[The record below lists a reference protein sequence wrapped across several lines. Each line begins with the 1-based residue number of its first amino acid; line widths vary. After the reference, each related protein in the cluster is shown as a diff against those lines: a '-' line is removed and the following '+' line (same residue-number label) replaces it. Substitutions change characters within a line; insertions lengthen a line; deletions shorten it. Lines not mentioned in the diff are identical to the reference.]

1 MEKRLLAFL
10 SMVVAILLLSSC
22 GSGIPRGFQE
32 EADDTTADV
41 TATFN
46 YGAMAAL
53 GHPRIMIT
61 ADGFKDLSRKL
72 KKGGPEYSTLRKFN
86 EIIIKRADEMIEKK
100 IVPEY
105 KLDESNTRL
114 LHQSRIALEGLSS
127 FAYAYRI
134 TKDPKYLEAAKG
146 YLAIVCAFKDWH
158 PQHYLDTGEM
168 SLAVA
173 IAYDWLYYE
182 LPLDV
187 RTLAHEKMVEYA
199 LNICDKQWYMTGLN
213 NWNQVC
219 NAGMVA
225 AAIAIYEKNKALSTR
240 IIEDAIPS
248 NRRAQE
254 AIYAPDGA
262 YPEGY
267 GYWDYGTGFE
277 TLLLKMLDTAFGNDA
292 GLSQT
297 PGFMATAKY
306 MLYMASPNNGCFS
319 YADGGSSREVPHG
332 GMWWFAAKTG
342 DQSLLMNELR
352 LLDADNYSGGEMQRI
367 TAAIPCFIKDFPID
381 AAKTVKPDKEMW
393 SGQGLVPVVLVH
405 TGWNFDEGDVY
416 LGAMGG
422 GAYHSHGHMD
432 AGAFVF
438 ESQGVRWSED
448 RPRPSY
454 QAMENALRDAG
465 GSFWDMSQNALRWDI
480 LLMNNICHS
489 TLLFENSDGSVK
501 KLHPSDQLVALTTME
516 ETYDKPE
523 CMGAKFDLTPAYA
536 DQVASVHRTAQ
547 IIDGKVLRITDEV
560 TAKPRMAARMQWR
573 MMTGAKVEVSPAGET
588 LSKDGKSIV
597 LTAESSDASVKPV
610 YASWSADRPAGWTPR
625 TWDPSNAD
633 YTIAGYSAVIP
644 AGKTVTFVT
653 TLSAK

>member
-1 MEKRLLAFL
+1 MKTRLLAFL
-10 SMVVAILLLSSC
+10 SVAAAALLLCSC
-22 GSGIPRGFQE
+22 GGGVPRGFQE
-32 EADDTTADV
+32 EANDTSADV
-41 TATFN
+41 VATFD

-61 ADGFKDLSRKL
+61 ADGFKDLNRKL
-72 KKGGPEYSTLRKFN
+72 KKGGPEYSTLRKISDLLIN
-86 EIIIKRADEMIEKK
+86 MADELIEKNDL
-100 IVPEY
+100 PEY
-105 KLDESNTRL
+105 KLDASNTRL
-114 LHQSRIALEGLSS
+114 LSQSRKTLRRLTS

-146 YLAIVCAFKDWH
+146 DLSIVCNFKDWH
-158 PQHYLDTGEM
+158 PSHFLDTGEM
-168 SLAVA
+168 GLAVA
-173 IAYDWLYYE
+173 IAYDWLYYD
-182 LPLDV
+182 LPLDL
-187 RTLAHEKMVEYA
+187 RALAHKCMVEYG
-199 LNICDKQWYMTGLN
+199 LNLCSKHWYITGLN

-225 AAIAIYEKNKALSTR
+225 SAIAIYEKDKAISTR
-240 IIEDAIPS
+240 IIEEAIPS

-254 AIYAPDGA
+254 AMYAPDGV

-267 GYWDYGTGFE
+267 GYWSYGTGFE
-277 TLLLKMLDTAFGNDA
+277 TLLLQMLDTAFGNDA

-297 PGFMATAKY
+297 PGFMETGKY
-306 MLYMASPNNGCFS
+306 MLYMSTPNHGNFS
-319 YADGGSSREVPHG
+319 YADGGENGESPHPG
-332 GMWWFAAKTG
+332 VWWFAAKTG

-352 LLDADNYSGGEMQRI
+352 LLEEGAYKGDEMRI
-367 TAAIPCFIKDFPID
+367 LAALPCFIKDFPID
-381 AAKTVKPDKEMW
+381 ASKAVKPDKDIW
-393 SGQGLVPVVLVH
+393 YGDGIVPVVMVH

-422 GAYHSHGHMD
+422 GAGHSHGHMD

-448 RPRPSY
+448 RQRPNY
-454 QAMENALRDAG
+454 ATMENALSAAG
-465 GSFWDMSQNALRWDI
+465 GSFWNMSPGSLRWDI

-489 TLLFENSDGSVK
+489 TLLFENTDGSVK
-501 KLHPSDQLVALTTME
+501 NKLHATDQLVALTTME

-597 LTAESSDASVKPV
+597 LSAESSEASVKPV
-610 YASWSADRPAGWTPR
+610 YATWSADRPAGWIPR

-633 YTIAGYSAVIP
+633 FTIAGYSAVVP
-644 AGKTVTFVT
+644 AGKTVKFVT

>member
-22 GSGIPRGFQE
+22 GGGVPRGFQE

-41 TATFN
+41 TATFD

-72 KKGGPEYSTLRKFN
+72 KKGGPEYSTLRKFSD
-86 EIIIKRADEMIEKK
+86 IIIKRADEIIEQHV
-100 IVPEY
+100 VPEY

-114 LHQSRIALEGLSS
+114 LGQSRRALEGLSS

-134 TKDPKYLEAAKG
+134 TKDPKYIEAAKE
-146 YLAIVCAFKDWH
+146 YLSIVCAFKDWH

-225 AAIAIYEKNKALSTR
+225 AAIAIYEKDKALSTR

-588 LSKDGKSIV
+588 LSKDGKSV
-597 LTAESSDASVKPV
+597 FLSAESSDAAVKPV

-625 TWDPSNAD
+625 TWDSSNAD
-633 YTIAGYSAVIP
+633 YTIAGYSAVVP